1 MKELQQQFDQI
12 QLGYNFKLSKTFNPG
27 GNKHLLFGIISNMR
41 IKTPRRQTLEGGRN
55 LRS

>member
-1 MKELQQQFDQI
+1 MKELQQQFDHI

-27 GNKHLLFGIISNMR
+27 GNEHLHIGIIANIQM
-41 IKTPRRQTLEGGRN
+41 KTLRRQTLESGRS